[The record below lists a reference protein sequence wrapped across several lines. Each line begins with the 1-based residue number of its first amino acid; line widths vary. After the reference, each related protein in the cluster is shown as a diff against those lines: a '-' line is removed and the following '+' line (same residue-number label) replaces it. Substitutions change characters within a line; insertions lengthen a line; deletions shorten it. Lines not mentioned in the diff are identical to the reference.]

1 MWTLSISSDENVLDA
16 LRRLGHGFLNKQWT
30 GNSVALELKTMRFD
44 SSLTA
49 MLLEQLKP
57 KYRKRLKELLPKY
70 EIAVLTVTRQL
81 QKCSYYSDLRIRDV
95 RDLRLLL
102 DIYSSDASDVLFGE
116 NMFNFKNYKK

>member
-1 MWTLSISSDENVLDA
+1 
-16 LRRLGHGFLNKQWT
+16 
-30 GNSVALELKTMRFD
+30 MRFD

-116 NMFNFKNYKK
+116 NMFNFKNYEK

>member
-1 MWTLSISSDENVLDA
+1 
-16 LRRLGHGFLNKQWT
+16 
-30 GNSVALELKTMRFD
+30 
-44 SSLTA
+44 

-70 EIAVLTVTRQL
+70 EIAVLNIIRKL
-81 QKCSYYSDLRIRDV
+81 KESSYYSDLKVRDV

-116 NMFNFKNYKK
+116 NMFNFNYKKNGK

>member
-1 MWTLSISSDENVLDA
+1 
-16 LRRLGHGFLNKQWT
+16 
-30 GNSVALELKTMRFD
+30 
-44 SSLTA
+44 

-95 RDLRLLL
+95 RDLRILL
-102 DIYSSDASDVLFGE
+102 DIYSPNASDVLLVE
-116 NMFNFKNYKK
+116 DMFNFKNYKK

>member
-1 MWTLSISSDENVLDA
+1 
-16 LRRLGHGFLNKQWT
+16 
-30 GNSVALELKTMRFD
+30 
-44 SSLTA
+44 

-57 KYRKRLKELLPKY
+57 KYKKKLQEAIPKY
-70 EIAVLTVTRQL
+70 ELATLSLIRQL

>member
-1 MWTLSISSDENVLDA
+1 
-16 LRRLGHGFLNKQWT
+16 
-30 GNSVALELKTMRFD
+30 
-44 SSLTA
+44 

-70 EIAVLTVTRQL
+70 ETVVLNIIRKL
-81 QKCSYYSDLRIRDV
+81 KESSYYSDLRVRDV

-116 NMFNFKNYKK
+116 NMFNFNYKKNGK